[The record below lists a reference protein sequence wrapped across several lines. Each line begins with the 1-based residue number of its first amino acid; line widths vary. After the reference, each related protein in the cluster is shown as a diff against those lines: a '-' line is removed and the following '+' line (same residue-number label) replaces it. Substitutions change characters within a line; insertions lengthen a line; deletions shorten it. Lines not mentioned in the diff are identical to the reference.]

1 MNRNNIFKI
10 TFMSIAIVINI
21 LGGFIAMALK
31 LPIFIDTIGTF
42 LIAFLFGPING
53 AITGLATSLIN
64 GFTFDP
70 YSLYFFPVQIII
82 GLTAG
87 LCHKKGLFKDKFII
101 LGILI
106 STIAGSLVASLIAAY
121 VFGGITSSGTSFI
134 VMYLKNVGVNIV
146 ASVFSTQILFDL
158 LDKTSTIFIVLILIK
173 SLPNNMKEI
182 IKNRCVNG

>member
-1 MNRNNIFKI
+1 MRNNNILKL
-10 TFMSIAIVINI
+10 TFMSIAVVINI
-21 LGGFIAMALK
+21 LGGFIAIALK

-42 LIAFLFGPING
+42 LIAFLFGPLSG
-53 AITGLATSLIN
+53 VITGLATSLIN

-70 YSLYFFPVQIII
+70 YSLYFFPVQIVI

-87 LCHKKGLFKDKFII
+87 LCYKKGLFKGKFIV

-106 STIAGSLVASLIAAY
+106 STIAGSLIASLISAY
-121 VFGGITSSGTSFI
+121 VFGGITSSGSTFV

-158 LDKTSTIFIVLILIK
+158 LDKAATIFIVLILIK
-173 SLPNNMKEI
+173 SLPYNMKEKI
-182 IKNRCVNG
+182 GVING